1 MNLCKARKGF
11 TRKPPGR
18 VQYTPRERPVAV
30 SSEME
35 SKLRSLTTEENV
47 RKRPFTIKNEQCPP
61 LRAGYVRCKNTLFY
75 LTQQIF
81 TTFSVEKIK
90 FLWGEYVFGS
100 HQADGH
106 PGRHCHPVRRPVFHL
121 RPQNPPAPLPKA
133 KAETSLPPC
142 RPPMRDAATGDALT
156 GQAA

>member
-90 FLWGEYVFGS
+90 FFGGS
-100 HQADGH
+100 MSSAATRPTGIRAGIATLSEG
-106 PGRHCHPVRRPVFHL
+106 PYSTFGRKTRRHHSPKQ
-121 RPQNPPAPLPKA
+121 RRKPASPMP
-133 KAETSLPPC
+133 
-142 RPPMRDAATGDALT
+142 PPMRDAATGDALT